1 MISLYVDGTSW
12 LHRCPAGAKL
22 LVLAV
27 LSLALMLTPLPLLA
41 MPVALLLAAV
51 AAGYLVAFAGDPAG
65 GVGRG
70 VSRDEGRG
78 ASRRAGRGARLLGA
92 DLRGMWLFYAVLLAF
107 QLWLMPWGEAV
118 VAVGRV
124 MGIVLCAQLL
134 TRTTRVAQMVSV
146 AEALLAPVLRVP
158 GLGPWLA
165 ARGVRPERVGLA
177 MGLVLSAVG
186 HLTQLA
192 AQVRQAQASRGV
204 RMAPWAWI
212 LPLLV
217 LSLKHADDVQD
228 ALAARGVE

>member
-1 MISLYVDGTSW
+1 MISLYVAGDSW
-12 LHRCPAGAKL
+12 LHRCPAGLKL
-22 LVLAV
+22 LALAV
-27 LSLALMLTPLPLLA
+27 LSLALMLTPLQVLA
-41 MPVALLLAAV
+41 IPVLVLLAAV
-51 AAGYLVAFAGDPAG
+51 AVGFLVAFG
-65 GVGRG
+65 
-70 VSRDEGRG
+70 
-78 ASRRAGRGARLLGA
+78 AGRGARLLGA

-107 QLWLMPWGEAV
+107 QLWLMPWGEAL

-134 TRTTRVAQMVSV
+134 TRTTPVAAMVAV
-146 AEALLAPVLRVP
+146 AEALLSPLLRIP
-158 GLGPWLA
+158 GLGPWLV

-192 AQVRQAQASRGV
+192 AQVRAAQASRGV
-204 RMAPWAWI
+204 RLRPWAWI

-217 LSLKHADDVQD
+217 LSLKHADDVGD

>member
-1 MISLYVDGTSW
+1 MISLYVEGASW
-12 LHRCPAGAKL
+12 LHRCPAGLKL
-22 LVLAV
+22 LTLAV

-41 MPVALLLAAV
+41 VPVMLLLVAV
-51 AAGYLVAFAGDPAG
+51 AAGFLVAFG
-65 GVGRG
+65 
-70 VSRDEGRG
+70 
-78 ASRRAGRGARLLGA
+78 AGRGARLLGT

-107 QLWLMPWGEAV
+107 QLWLMPWGEAL

-124 MGIVLCAQLL
+124 MGIVLGAQLL
-134 TRTTRVAQMVSV
+134 TRTTRITAMVSV
-146 AEALLAPVLRVP
+146 AEAILGPMLRIPV
-158 GLGPWLA
+158 LGPWLA

-204 RMAPWAWI
+204 KMAPWAWI

-217 LSLKHADDVQD
+217 LSLKHADDVGD

>member
-1 MISLYVDGTSW
+1 MISLYVPGDSW
-12 LHRCPAGAKL
+12 LHRCPAGLKL
-22 LVLAV
+22 LALAV
-27 LSLALMLTPLPLLA
+27 LSLALMLTPLQVLA
-41 MPVALLLAAV
+41 IPVLVLLAAV
-51 AAGYLVAFAGDPAG
+51 AVGFLVAFGP
-65 GVGRG
+65 GRG
-70 VSRDEGRG
+70 V
-78 ASRRAGRGARLLGA
+78 RLQGT

-107 QLWLMPWGEAV
+107 QLWLMPWGEAL

-134 TRTTRVAQMVSV
+134 TRTTPVAAMVAV
-146 AEALLAPVLRVP
+146 AEGLLGPVLRIP

-192 AQVRQAQASRGV
+192 TQVRQAQASRGV
-204 RMAPWAWI
+204 TMAPWAWI

-217 LSLKHADDVQD
+217 LSLRHADDVGD